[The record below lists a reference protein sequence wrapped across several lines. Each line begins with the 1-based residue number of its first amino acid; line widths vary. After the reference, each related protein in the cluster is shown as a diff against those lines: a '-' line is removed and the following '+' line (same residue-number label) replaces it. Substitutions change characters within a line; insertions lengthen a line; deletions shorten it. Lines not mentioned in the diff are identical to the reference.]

1 MERSILEQLDEKV
14 KGYRYFNSNIERCA
28 ELDITFHKLYDLYY
42 IVAGANFNLL
52 KAADE
57 KLSLVGYEYS
67 DENVL
72 RTFLRT
78 EYLKS
83 CLLSYNS
90 VEDYVMQIITFAFN
104 LKGKRISSKEDYD
117 SKSKNNFYWKLQYKI
132 KGINDKNI
140 YNLVKEY
147 HKNMMRIRK
156 LSNKLKHNNN
166 IQFKELPYPSCVGF
180 SSKKY
185 SSDWL
190 KPKAESLEELIDV
203 CYDANAVIIKYI
215 KDLYDILNK
224 KYRLD
229 ILN

>member
-1 MERSILEQLDEKV
+1 MERNILEQLDEKV
-14 KGYRYFNSNIERCA
+14 KGGIYFNGNMERCA
-28 ELDITFHKLYDLYY
+28 ELDITFHRLYDLYY

-57 KLSLVGYEYS
+57 KLTLDGYKYS

-104 LKGKRISSKEDYD
+104 LKGNRISSKKDYY
-117 SKSKNNFYWKLQYKI
+117 SKSRNNFYYKLEDKI
-132 KGINDKNI
+132 KGINNEEI
-140 YNLVKEY
+140 YRLAKEY
-147 HKNMMRIRK
+147 NGNMKRIKK
-156 LSNKLKHNNN
+156 LCNELKHNNN
-166 IQFKELPYPSCVGF
+166 IQFKELPYPSYVGF
-180 SSKKY
+180 ASQKY
-185 SSDWL
+185 KSDWL
-190 KPKAESLEELIDV
+190 KPKAESLDELIDV
-203 CYDANAVIIKYI
+203 CYEANAIIVKYI
-215 KDLYDILNK
+215 KDLYDILNE